1 MTKRI
6 VLSGASGLIGTE
18 LVRVLR
24 ERGEDVQV
32 LLRREPNG
40 PGEHYWNPEK
50 MQLDQELLAGAD
62 ALISLNGTSVGRV
75 PWTAAR
81 KAQLWESRI
90 SPTRVLS
97 HAIRALDS
105 EAPRHWL
112 SASATGYYGSQ
123 PGVTLRE
130 GSAPGDSFLAKLTV
144 AWEAEALTA
153 ESHTRL
159 ALLRTA
165 PVLHPR
171 GVLKPMMPLT
181 KFGLAGPL
189 AQGTQHWPWI
199 SLEDEVRA
207 ILHVLDQ
214 GIEGPVNLVAPE
226 AATANDIG
234 RALAV
239 ELRRP
244 FWLPAPEFAL
254 KLALSADATESL
266 LTSDARVVPERL
278 LQSGFE
284 FLHTTPKAAIHASL
298 NS

>member
-6 VLSGASGLIGTE
+6 VLTGASGLIGTE

-24 ERGEDVQV
+24 ERGDEVHV
-32 LLRREPNG
+32 LLRREAKG
-40 PGEHYWNPEK
+40 QGEHYWNPEQ
-50 MQLDQELLAGAD
+50 MQLDQRQLANAD

-90 SPTRVLS
+90 GPTRLLNN
-97 HAIRALDS
+97 AIRALGS
-105 EAPRHWL
+105 EAPLRWL

-130 GSAPGDSFLAKLTV
+130 DSSPGDSFLARLTV
-144 AWEAEALTA
+144 AWEAEARTA
-153 ESHTRL
+153 ESDTQL

-189 AQGTQHWPWI
+189 ARGTQYWPWI
-199 SLEDEVRA
+199 SLDDEIRA
-207 ILHVLDQ
+207 ILFVLDQ
-214 GIEGPVNLVAPE
+214 GLQGPVNLAAPK

-234 RALAV
+234 RALAT

-254 KLALSADATESL
+254 KLALSADASESL
-266 LTSDARVVPERL
+266 LTSDARVEPHRL

-284 FLHTTPKAAIHASL
+284 FLHTTPNAAIHASIGD
-298 NS
+298 